1 MNITSLNQNII
12 FQKLSAV
19 ADTLGNRTNHFEDY
33 YSCHALVSGS
43 GNETEA
49 AGQTSP
55 KETTDFTVR
64 WCKALNTVTSDGF
77 RILSDGK
84 IYNILYV
91 DLMGGRRRTLKFHC
105 ERTRS

>member
-1 MNITSLNQNII
+1 MNITSLNRNVT
-12 FQKLSAV
+12 FQKLSTV
-19 ADTLGNRTNHFEDY
+19 ADAFGNHTNRFKDY
-33 YSCHALVSGS
+33 YACHAAASSS
-43 GNETEA
+43 GNEIEA

-55 KETTDFTVR
+55 KETADFTVR
-64 WCKALNTVTSDGF
+64 WCKALNVVTPDAF

>member
-1 MNITSLNQNII
+1 MNIASLNQNVI

-19 ADTLGNRTNHFEDY
+19 TDAFGNHTNRFENY
-33 YSCHALVSGS
+33 YSCHAIMSGS

-55 KETTDFTVR
+55 KETADFTVR
-64 WCKALNTVTSDGF
+64 WCKALNVVSPDAF